1 MGGGR
6 TSHEERAARAR
17 AEAGYTRVA
26 EQSQSVRGRVESEG
40 TQASGGRLCRA
51 LKAFVKIWYL
61 LSVN

>member
-26 EQSQSVRGRVESEG
+26 EQSQSVRGRVESEAHRPQG
-40 TQASGGRLCRA
+40 VGCVGP
-51 LKAFVKIWYL
+51 
-61 LSVN
+61 